1 MEVSLFQTEAGL
13 GHL

>member
-1 MEVSLFQTEAGL
+1 MEVSLFQTEPGL